1 MVRYNIRTLLW
12 FNLPQNDNADSFVC
26 STPLRGQFVRKISLT
41 TIAVLGVAGALVL
54 TACSSSKKTGTGL
67 GGAATPA
74 SGASSSS
81 TCNGTGTTYKI
92 GYEGPLTGDN
102 KQLGINMINAVNLAV
117 DQANAAKNLCFQL
130 AVLQSDDG
138 GTAAGAPA
146 AAAALLQDTGVV
158 GVIGPAFSGATAAV
172 GAKYSEASMPLISP
186 SATNATLTSQGFK
199 TFHRIVPTDGIE
211 GKATADYL
219 AKKFKTVFVV
229 DDTSTYG
236 AGVAQVVAAEL
247 KTKGVTVKTQSIAP
261 TTDYSAIATK
271 VQSSGDQAMYYG
283 GYDAQA
289 GLLAKALQTASFK
302 GFEISG
308 NGGKSSVFSSTAGA
322 AGNGYYFA
330 CGCLDATTAPSAKA
344 FNTAYTAMFK
354 TPPSTYS
361 PEAYDATNAMIS
373 AISTAKKAGAVTRAA
388 VETAVAALDYKGI
401 TTTVKFTP
409 SGEVAQAT
417 VNLYEQ
423 KNGTIQLLGDITQQ

>member
-1 MVRYNIRTLLW
+1 V
-12 FNLPQNDNADSFVC
+12 QKKV
-26 STPLRGQFVRKISLT
+26 LT
-41 TIAVLGVAGALVL
+41 TVLAASAIGAMVL
-54 TACSSSKKTGTGL
+54 SGCSSSKK
-67 GGAATPA
+67 
-74 SGASSSS
+74 ASSGSLGSS
-81 TCNGTGTTYKI
+81 TPTAAASASAGGGSCNGTGTTYKI

-102 KQLGINMINAVNLAV
+102 KQLGINMINAENLAV

-130 AVLQSDDG
+130 AVLQEDDL
-138 GTAAGAPA
+138 GTAAGAPPA
-146 AAAALLQDTGVV
+146 EAALEQDPAVV

-172 GAKYSEASMPLISP
+172 GAKYAQAGIALISP
-186 SATNATLTSQGFK
+186 SATNATLTSQGFT

-219 AKKFKTVFVV
+219 ANKFKTAFVV

-247 KTKGVTVKTQSIAP
+247 KAKGVKVDTQSIAP

-271 VQSSGDQAMYYG
+271 VAASGDAAMYYG

-289 GLLAKALQTASFK
+289 GLLAKALQAASYK

-308 NGGKSSVFSSTAGA
+308 NGGKSSVFTSTAGA
-322 AGNGYYFA
+322 AGDGYYFA
-330 CGCLDATTAPSAKA
+330 CGCLDATTAPAAAA
-344 FNTAYTAMFK
+344 FNTAYTAKFN

-361 PEAYDATNAMIS
+361 PEAFDATNAMIS
-373 AISTAKKAGAVTRAA
+373 AISAAQKAGGVTRAS
-388 VETAVAALDYKGI
+388 VETAVNALDFTGI

-409 SGEVAQAT
+409 TGEVAQAT
-417 VNLYEQ
+417 VDLYQQ
-423 KNGTIQLLGDITQQ
+423 KAGNIVLLGDITKQQ

>member
-1 MVRYNIRTLLW
+1 V
-12 FNLPQNDNADSFVC
+12 QKKV
-26 STPLRGQFVRKISLT
+26 LT
-41 TIAVLGVAGALVL
+41 TVLAASAIGAMVL
-54 TACSSSKKTGTGL
+54 SGCSSSKKASAGGL
-67 GGAATPA
+67 GGSSTP
-74 SGASSSS
+74 SASSSGGGS
-81 TCNGTGTTYKI
+81 CNGTGTTYKI

-102 KQLGINMINAVNLAV
+102 KQLGINMINSVNLAV
-117 DQANAAKNLCFQL
+117 KEANAAKNLCFQL
-130 AVLQSDDG
+130 AVLQSDDL

-146 AAAALLQDTGVV
+146 AAAALIQDPAVV

-172 GAKYSEASMPLISP
+172 GAKYAAAGMPLISP
-186 SATNATLTSQGFK
+186 SATNATLTSQGFT

-219 AKKFKTVFVV
+219 ATKFKTAFVV

-247 KTKGVTVKTQSIAP
+247 KAKGVKVDTQSIAP

-271 VQSSGDQAMYYG
+271 IAGSGDATMYYG

-289 GLLAKALQTASFK
+289 GLLAKALQAASYK

-330 CGCLDATTAPSAKA
+330 CGCLDATTAPSAVA
-344 FNTAYTAMFK
+344 FNKAYTAMFN

-361 PEAYDATNAMIS
+361 PEAYDATNALIS
-373 AISTAKKAGAVTRAA
+373 AMSTAQKAGAVTRAA
-388 VETAVAALDYKGI
+388 VETAVNALDYTGI

-409 SGEVAQAT
+409 TGEVAQAT

-423 KNGTIQLLGDITQQ
+423 KSGTIVLLGDITKQQ

>member
-1 MVRYNIRTLLW
+1 V
-12 FNLPQNDNADSFVC
+12 QKKV
-26 STPLRGQFVRKISLT
+26 LT
-41 TIAVLGVAGALVL
+41 TVVAAGAIGAMVL
-54 TACSSSKKTGTGL
+54 AGCSSSKKTSAGGL
-67 GGAATPA
+67 GSTSA
-74 SGASSSS
+74 STSASAGGGS
-81 TCNGTGTTYKI
+81 CNGTGTTYKI

-102 KQLGINMINAVNLAV
+102 KQLGINMINSVNLAV

-146 AAAALLQDTGVV
+146 AAAALIQDSAVV

-172 GAKYSEASMPLISP
+172 GAKYSAADMPLISP
-186 SATNATLTSQGFK
+186 SATNATLTSQGFT

-219 AKKFKTVFVV
+219 ATKFKTAFVV

-247 KTKGVTVKTQSIAP
+247 KAKGVKVDTQSIAP

-271 VQSSGDQAMYYG
+271 IASSGDAAMYYG

-289 GLLAKALQTASFK
+289 GLLAKALQAASYK

-308 NGGKSSVFSSTAGA
+308 NGGKSSVFTSTAGA
-322 AGNGYYFA
+322 AGDGYYFA
-330 CGCLDATTAPSAKA
+330 CGCLDGTTAPSAKA
-344 FNTAYTAMFK
+344 FNAAYTAMFK
-354 TPPSTYS
+354 TPSSTYS
-361 PEAYDATNAMIS
+361 PEAFDATNAMIS
-373 AISTAKKAGAVTRAA
+373 AISTAQKAGAVTRAS
-388 VETAVAALDYKGI
+388 VETAVNALDYTGI

-409 SGEVAQAT
+409 TGEVAQAT

-423 KNGTIQLLGDITQQ
+423 KNGTIVLLGDITKQ

>member
-1 MVRYNIRTLLW
+1 V
-12 FNLPQNDNADSFVC
+12 QKKV
-26 STPLRGQFVRKISLT
+26 LT
-41 TIAVLGVAGALVL
+41 TVLAASAIGAMVL
-54 TACSSSKKTGTGL
+54 SGCSSKKSTAGSL
-67 GGAATPA
+67 G
-74 SGASSSS
+74 SS
-81 TCNGTGTTYKI
+81 TPTAAASASTGGGSCNGTGTTYKI
-92 GYEGPLTGDN
+92 GYQGALTGDN
-102 KQLGINMINAVNLAV
+102 KQLGINEVNAVTLAV
-117 DQANAAKNLCFQL
+117 SQANAAKNLCFQL
-130 AVLQSDDG
+130 AVLPSDDL

-146 AAAALLQDTGVV
+146 AEAALEQDAAVV
-158 GVIGPAFSGATAAV
+158 GVVGPAFSGPTAAV
-172 GAKYSEASMPLISP
+172 GAKYSQAGLALISP
-186 SATNATLTSQGFK
+186 SATNATLTSQGFT

-219 AKKFKTVFVV
+219 AGKFKTAFVV

-247 KTKGVTVKTQSIAP
+247 KAKGVKVDTQSIAP

-271 VQSSGDQAMYYG
+271 VASSGDAAMYYG

-289 GLLAKALQTASFK
+289 GLLAKALQAASYK

-322 AGNGYYFA
+322 AGDGFYFA
-330 CGCLDATTAPSAKA
+330 CGCLDATTAPAAAA
-344 FNTAYTAMFK
+344 FSKAYTAMFK

-373 AISTAKKAGAVTRAA
+373 AISAAQKAGAVTRAS
-388 VETAVAALDYKGI
+388 VETAVNALDYQGI
-401 TTTVKFTP
+401 TTTVKFATG
-409 SGEVAQAT
+409 GEVAQAT

-423 KNGTIQLLGDITQQ
+423 KSGAIVLLGDITKQQ